1 VRLLLRNADLFQHV
15 QYGLALHLKLSGQI
29 IDSNFHP
36 FSVPSSCPL
45 SVHMDLT
52 LKSDCFLLL
61 FLLAR
66 LVTTGSFV
74 FWNVRLV

>member
-1 VRLLLRNADLFQHV
+1 MRLLLGDPDFVQHV
-15 QYGLALHLKLSGQI
+15 QNGLALHLKLSGQI

-36 FSVPSSCPL
+36 FSVPSRYPL

-66 LVTTGSFV
+66 LLTTGSFV

>member
-1 VRLLLRNADLFQHV
+1 VRLLLGNADFVQHI
-15 QYGLALHLKLSGQI
+15 QNGLAFYLKLSGQI

-61 FLLAR
+61 FMLAR
-66 LVTTGSFV
+66 LLIAGSFV
-74 FWNVRLV
+74 FWNVRLA